1 MPKLFLAYLGGK
13 MSLSRIGED
22 HEVVLVV
29 AEDKA
34 DAKMKAQSKWKGEG
48 AAHLDML
55 TEVGVVDNYIIN
67 LEKTQEQNKMIID
80 DDWHALNDVD
90 K

>member
-13 MSLSRIGED
+13 MLPNRIGED

-29 AEDKA
+29 AEDKVE
-34 DAKMKAQSKWKGEG
+34 AKAKAQAKWKGEG

-55 TEVGVVDNYIIN
+55 TEVDIVDNYVIN
-67 LEKTQEQNKMIID
+67 LEKTMKQDKMISD